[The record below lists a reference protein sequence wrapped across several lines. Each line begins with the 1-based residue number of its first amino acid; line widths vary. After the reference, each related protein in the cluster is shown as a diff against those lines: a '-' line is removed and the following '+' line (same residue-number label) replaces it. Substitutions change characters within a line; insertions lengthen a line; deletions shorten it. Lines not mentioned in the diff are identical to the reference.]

1 MKHQPFARIA
11 SAVQAALRETADRLG
26 RVELD
31 TVVTA
36 ASWAVCAQGE
46 EARRHIVADFWCR
59 GASEFGAA
67 GADRRRHTFKEK
79 CHALATYC
87 YAALRRCLAQ

>member
-1 MKHQPFARIA
+1 MKHQPFARIP

-46 EARRHIVADFWCR
+46 EARRHIVADFWSR
-59 GASEFGAA
+59 GHPDLEAPEA
-67 GADRRRHTFKEK
+67 RRRRNSFKEK
-79 CHALATYC
+79 LRVLAAYC